1 MEEIRGNDNLQITCR
16 TCLHS
21 QCMERDRVYPCKDY
35 VDQEGGKKMDAKVR
49 CIIKRPDE
57 QYGHVTNIST
67 SLKNLQKIVGGFIQ
81 TVTLTDNTVIICNE
95 EGKIIGLAPN
105 FIIGTAPF
113 QDVIL
118 GEAIVIGVDGEDFC
132 DLPISFDLWK
142 KLLKGWGNK

>member
-1 MEEIRGNDNLQITCR
+1 MEGIRGSVDVITCR

-21 QCMERDRVYPCKDY
+21 QCMERDRMYPCKDY
-35 VDQEGGKKMDAKVR
+35 VDQEGGKNMSDAKVR

-57 QYGHVTNIST
+57 KYGHVTNIST

-95 EGKIIGLAPN
+95 EGKINGLEPN

-113 QDVIL
+113 QDVIV
-118 GEAIVIGVDGEDFC
+118 GEAIVIGTDGEDFC

-142 KLLKGWGNK
+142 RLLKGWGN